1 MPSWL
6 RAGLVGGVALVFI
19 YLVLTFLAQ
28 TAGLGCGFA
37 FLALLAFAGAGAL
50 AAYWIP
56 PLREVGPAAGQGAL
70 AAVIAQLIGGVVFTI
85 LIVIQFSLIDTAE
98 VISSMDP
105 ALLDQL
111 AEVGWDAQALETTLG
126 PASAVLSGSF
136 CCVGGLIFAAILGAV
151 GGALMAAIKPED

>member
-6 RAGLVGGVALVFI
+6 KAGLIGGAALALI
-19 YLVLTFLAQ
+19 YLVLVFLAQ
-28 TAGLGCGFA
+28 STGLGCGFG

-56 PLREVGPAAGQGAL
+56 PTRQVGPAAGQGA
-70 AAVIAQLIGGVVFTI
+70 AAASIAQLIGGIVFTI
-85 LIVIQFSLIDTAE
+85 LFVIQFSLVDTAE

-105 ALLDQL
+105 AMLDQL
-111 AEVGWDAQALETTLG
+111 AQAGYDPQTFEAALG
-126 PASAVLSGSF
+126 PISGLFGGSF
-136 CCVGGLIFAAILGAV
+136 CCLGGLIFAAILGAV

>member
-6 RAGLVGGVALVFI
+6 RAGLLGGAALAVI
-19 YLVLTFLAQ
+19 YVVLTFLGQ
-28 TAGLGCGFA
+28 TVGLGCGFA

-50 AAYWIP
+50 AAYWTP
-56 PLREVGPAAGQGAL
+56 PVREVGPAAGKGAA

-85 LIVIQFSLIDTAE
+85 LLLIQFYFVDIAE

-111 AEVGWDAQALETTLG
+111 AEVGWDAQALETVLG
-126 PASAVLSGSF
+126 PASALLSGSL
-136 CCVGGLIFAAILGAV
+136 CCLGGLIFAAILGAV
-151 GGALMAAIKPED
+151 GGALFAAIKPED

>member
-6 RAGLVGGVALVFI
+6 KAGLIGGAALALI
-19 YLVLTFLAQ
+19 YLVLVFLAQ
-28 TAGLGCGFA
+28 STGLGCGFG

-50 AAYWIP
+50 AAYWTP
-56 PLREVGPAAGQGAL
+56 PTRQVGPAAGQGA
-70 AAVIAQLIGGVVFTI
+70 AAAAIAQLIGGIIFTI
-85 LIVIQFSLIDTAE
+85 LMVIQFSLIDTAE
-98 VISSMDP
+98 VLSSVDP

-126 PASAVLSGSF
+126 PISALFSGSF
-136 CCVGGLIFAAILGAV
+136 CCLGGLIFAAILGAV

>member
-6 RAGLVGGVALVFI
+6 RAGLVGGVALAAI

-28 TAGLGCGFA
+28 STGLGCGFA
-37 FLALLAFAGAGAL
+37 LLALLAFAGAGAL

-56 PLREVGPAAGQGAL
+56 PTREAGPAAGQGA
-70 AAVIAQLIGGVVFTI
+70 AAATIAQLIGGIVFTI
-85 LIVIQFSLIDTAE
+85 LTIIQFSMINTAD

-111 AEVGWDAQALETTLG
+111 ELAGWDPQAFETMLG
-126 PASAVLSGSF
+126 PASALLAGGF
-136 CCVGGLIFAAILGAV
+136 CCVGGSIFAAILGAV

>member
-6 RAGLVGGVALVFI
+6 KAGLVGGAALVVI
-19 YLVLTFLAQ
+19 YLVMTFLGQ
-28 TAGLGCGFA
+28 GTGVGCGLS

-56 PLREVGPAAGQGAL
+56 PKREAGPAAGQGA
-70 AAVIAQLIGGVVFTI
+70 AAASIAQLIGGIVFTI
-85 LIVIQFSLIDTAE
+85 SAVIMFSTIDSAA

-105 ALLDQL
+105 TLLDQL
-111 AEVGWDAQALETTLG
+111 TQAGYDLETFEAALG
-126 PASAVLSGSF
+126 PVSGLLGGSF
-136 CCVGGLIFAAILGAV
+136 CCVGGLIFAAALGAV